1 MDKRQIV
8 QSNPSSLS
16 ASLSFSSQEV
26 ALVSFK
32 KLLASESDFGENF
45 LLAKEYLEY
54 AQEKQWDD
62 LEDVVMKYVR
72 KVEDEDTSVDIERR
86 AYGEI
91 TITPKKI
98 TVTAHLYHATGIGHL
113 KSIAETGLLTDRSG
127 KGGFT
132 DQAGSISQDTSTQ
145 AKRQET
151 SKKKI
156 HFGNYQMVGNYFNPF
171 KMQPELDKVII
182 PKYQLKLQA
191 LKEKDSK
198 VKEFQVRSQ
207 LMAEVQQD
215 SEVLA
220 AKERLLGPKAM
231 LVIHEP
237 FDQAQYYDNDPDES
251 NTRGLRAVRKSIDVG
266 PEKLF
271 VLVTGGEVSLLVYV
285 KSPESFV
292 LFNPYTMEGTDHSEE
307 DDILEEFVKLFPSD
321 TL

>member
-98 TVTAHLYHATGIGHL
+98 TVTVHLYHATGIGHL

-156 HFGNYQMVGNYFNPF
+156 HFGNYQMVGCQVYRGKCCNQCSISLQ
-171 KMQPELDKVII
+171 KGTLGGKCS
-182 PKYQLKLQA
+182 KRCLK
-191 LKEKDSK
+191 
-198 VKEFQVRSQ
+198 
-207 LMAEVQQD
+207 
-215 SEVLA
+215 
-220 AKERLLGPKAM
+220 P
-231 LVIHEP
+231 I
-237 FDQAQYYDNDPDES
+237 
-251 NTRGLRAVRKSIDVG
+251 
-266 PEKLF
+266 
-271 VLVTGGEVSLLVYV
+271 
-285 KSPESFV
+285 
-292 LFNPYTMEGTDHSEE
+292 
-307 DDILEEFVKLFPSD
+307 
-321 TL
+321 